1 MLGRWFE
8 RVRVLDN
15 QVVESVVCVIIDNC
29 KQRWLRTE
37 GNVSNKHA
45 EGEGKAFID
54 YLIMYAQ
61 HIY

>member
-45 EGEGKAFID
+45 EGEG
-54 YLIMYAQ
+54 LPQ
-61 HIY
+61 NVCTT

>member
-15 QVVESVVCVIIDNC
+15 QVGESVVCVIIDNC

-45 EGEGKAFID
+45 EGRD
-54 YLIMYAQ
+54 YLRMYAQ
-61 HIY
+61 HSTLFV